1 MLAMKM
7 ALEIENSL
15 IYLRALKQ
23 VPGRQLQAEARLTRE
38 LQNLFSEVAERTLE
52 EVIRRNRL
60 PTDDVTM
67 RLVLQHIFEAEGEY
81 KDILGSEATQAAR
94 YGRNRVISELQ
105 RMGVRIGF
113 TDFSRRVQELID
125 EHVFT
130 ASQHTI
136 NRVVGDV
143 MSNLAQSY
151 EDGLGIDDAAVELRK
166 VFQAMQDYELR
177 RVARTEINSFQNE
190 GAYLTENELGVR
202 YHMWYTAE
210 DERVRSEHV
219 DLHGEIVPVGE
230 PFSNGLYYPGDRAG
244 DIKEWINCRCRLVP
258 FLMPEGKMA
267 PPGTTRFREGD
278 LINLRR

>member
-1 MLAMKM
+1 M

>member
-1 MLAMKM
+1 M
-7 ALEIENSL
+7 
-15 IYLRALKQ
+15 IYLQALKQ
-23 VPGRQLQAEARLTRE
+23 LPASQLRAEARLTRQ
-38 LQNLFSEVAERTLE
+38 LQGLFAEVAERTIQELL
-52 EVIRRNRL
+52 RRNRL
-60 PTDDVTM
+60 PTDDATM
-67 RLVLQHIFEAEGEY
+67 RLVLQHVLEAEGEY
-81 KDILGSEATQAAR
+81 KDILGLEATQAAR

-113 TDFSRRVQELID
+113 TDFSRRVQELIN

-151 EDGLGIDDAAVELRK
+151 KDGLGIDDAAVELRK

-190 GAYLTENELGVR
+190 GAYLTEKELGVR

-230 PFSNGLYYPGDRAG
+230 PFSNGLYHPGDRAG

-267 PPGTTRFREGD
+267 PPGASHFRESD
-278 LINLRR
+278 LVNFS

>member
-1 MLAMKM
+1 M

-15 IYLRALKQ
+15 TYLRALKQ

-52 EVIRRNRL
+52 EVIGRNRL
-60 PTDDVTM
+60 PTDDATM
-67 RLVLQHIFEAEGEY
+67 RLVLQHILEAEGEY
-81 KDILGSEATQAAR
+81 KDILGSEVTQAAR

-105 RMGVRIGF
+105 RMGVGISF
-113 TDFSRRVQELID
+113 TDFSRRVQGLID

-136 NRVVGDV
+136 NRVVGNV
-143 MSNLAQSY
+143 MNNLAQIY

-230 PFSNGLYYPGDRAG
+230 PFSNGLYHPGDRAG

-278 LINLRR
+278 LIS

>member
-1 MLAMKM
+1 M
-7 ALEIENSL
+7 
-15 IYLRALKQ
+15 
-23 VPGRQLQAEARLTRE
+23 PGRQLQAEARLTRK

-52 EVIRRNRL
+52 EVVRRNRL

-67 RLVLQHIFEAEGEY
+67 RLVLQHILEAEGEF
-81 KDILGSEATQAAR
+81 KDTLGLEATQAAR

-105 RMGVRIGF
+105 RMGVGIGF
-113 TDFSRRVQELID
+113 TDFSRRVQELIN

-136 NRVVGDV
+136 NRVVGNV

-230 PFSNGLYYPGDRAG
+230 PFSNGLYHPGDRAG

-258 FLMPEGKMA
+258 FIMPEGKMA

>member
-1 MLAMKM
+1 M

-15 IYLRALKQ
+15 TYLRALKQ

-38 LQNLFSEVAERTLE
+38 LQNLFGEVAERTLE

-81 KDILGSEATQAAR
+81 KDILGLEATQAAR

-105 RMGVRIGF
+105 RMGMRIGF
-113 TDFSRRVQELID
+113 TDFSRRVQELIN

-151 EDGLGIDDAAVELRK
+151 KDGLGIDDAAVELRK

-230 PFSNGLYYPGDRAG
+230 PFSNGLYHPGDRAG

-267 PPGTTRFREGD
+267 PPGASYFRESD
-278 LINLRR
+278 LIEVRR

>member
-1 MLAMKM
+1 M

-23 VPGRQLQAEARLTRE
+23 VPGRQLQAEARLTRK

-52 EVIRRNRL
+52 EILRRNRL

-81 KDILGSEATQAAR
+81 KDILGLEATQAAR

-105 RMGVRIGF
+105 RMGVGIGF

-190 GAYLTENELGVR
+190 GAYLTEKELGVR

-230 PFSNGLYYPGDRAG
+230 PFSNGLYHPGDRAG

-267 PPGTTRFREGD
+267 PIGKNWFYEGD
-278 LINLRR
+278 LKDL

>member
-1 MLAMKM
+1 M

-23 VPGRQLQAEARLTRE
+23 VPGRQLQAEARLTRK

-52 EVIRRNRL
+52 EVLRRNRL
-60 PTDDVTM
+60 PTDDVAM

-81 KDILGSEATQAAR
+81 KDILGLEATQAAR

-105 RMGVRIGF
+105 RMGVGIGF
-113 TDFSRRVQELID
+113 TDFSRRVQELIN

-151 EDGLGIDDAAVELRK
+151 KDGLGIDDAAVELRK

-230 PFSNGLYYPGDRAG
+230 PFSNGLYHPGDRAG

-258 FLMPEGKMA
+258 FQMPEGKMA
-267 PPGTTRFREGD
+267 PPGANHFRESD
-278 LINLRR
+278 LVNIS

>member
-1 MLAMKM
+1 M

-52 EVIRRNRL
+52 EVVRRNRL

-67 RLVLQHIFEAEGEY
+67 RLVLQHILEAEGEF
-81 KDILGSEATQAAR
+81 KDTLGLEATQAAR

-113 TDFSRRVQELID
+113 TDFSRRVQGLID

-136 NRVVGDV
+136 NRVVGNV
-143 MSNLAQSY
+143 MSNLTQSY

-230 PFSNGLYYPGDRAG
+230 PFSNGLYHPGDRAG